1 MAQIA
6 KWGETLAVKLDVGF
20 ITDAFELDSSTL
32 NGPDLLNGTT
42 EFVDITEYVQG
53 ININRGRNT
62 QLDTFN
68 PGSLTITADDRASS
82 RSFDPLNT
90 ASPWYQGTLG
100 IAPRRAVEI
109 YGGSAGTAAMF
120 KGYVYDLN
128 IEYDEPN
135 LSTATILA
143 VDALA
148 QLSQTNLAA
157 FNPSQEL
164 TSDRVST
171 ILNRGEVAWST
182 ALRNIGTGIA
192 TCGTIAYEDN
202 TNTLQA
208 LQAVQLAEN
217 GRLFANRNGLIE
229 FDPRVSVSFGT
240 AIATLGG
247 TATTAIPIEALQTVY
262 GAETVLNRISVQI
275 TGGTASSVAN
285 GTASQTEYG
294 IKNFSLTD
302 VPLVNDA
309 AGSALAANLLTTY
322 QTPEVNFTE
331 VGILVNRLTQA
342 QQNQVANFE
351 IGDILEVVKTF
362 TTGTPTSVTQSVV
375 IESIRRQISPSRHQ
389 VVLSL
394 GKIDLLL
401 PFILNTS
408 NLNDATYG
416 LT

>member
-1 MAQIA
+1 MPQQAT
-6 KWGETLAVKLDVGF
+6 WGETLTVKLDVGF
-20 ITDAFELDSSTL
+20 VTDAFKLDSSTL
-32 NGPDLLNGTT
+32 NGTDVLNGST
-42 EFVDITEYVQG
+42 EFVDITQYVQA
-53 ININRGRNT
+53 ININRGRNS
-62 QLDTFN
+62 QLDIFN
-68 PGSLTITADDRASS
+68 AGTLSITADDRASS

-100 IAPRRAVEI
+100 IAPRRAVEV

-148 QLSQTNLAA
+148 QLSQTNLTA

-164 TSDRVST
+164 TSDRVNT

-182 ALRNIGTGIA
+182 ALRNIETGIA

-202 TNTLQA
+202 ANTLQA

-217 GRLFANRNGLIE
+217 GRIFTNRNGLIE
-229 FDPRVSVSFGT
+229 FDARVSASFGT

-247 TATTAIPIEALQTVY
+247 TAITAIPIEALQTVY

-275 TGGTASSVAN
+275 AGGTASSIAN

-309 AGSALAANLLTTY
+309 AGSALANNLLTTY
-322 QTPEVNFTE
+322 ETPEVNYTE

-342 QQNQVANFE
+342 QQNIVACFE
-351 IGDILEVVKTF
+351 IGDLLQVEKIF
-362 TTGTPTSVTQSVV
+362 TVGTPTSVTKSVV

-389 VVLSL
+389 IVLGL
-394 GKIDLLL
+394 GKVDLLL
-401 PFILNTS
+401 PFILDTS
-408 NLNDATYG
+408 TLDDATYG

>member
-1 MAQIA
+1 MAQQA
-6 KWGETLAVKLDVGF
+6 TWGETLAVRLDVGF
-20 ITDAFELDSSTL
+20 LTDIFKLDSSTL
-32 NGPDLLNGTT
+32 DGPDKLEGTT
-42 EFVDITEYVQG
+42 DFVDITQYVQN
-53 ININRGRNT
+53 ININRGRNS

-68 PGSLTITADDRASS
+68 SGTLSITADDRASS

-100 IAPRRAVEI
+100 IAPRRKVEV
-109 YGGSAGTAAMF
+109 YGGSAGTAAMY
-120 KGYVYDLN
+120 KGYIYDLN

-148 QLSQTNLAA
+148 QLSQTNLTA

-164 TSDRVST
+164 TSSRINT
-171 ILNRGEVAWST
+171 ILDRGEVAWST

-192 TCGTIAYEDN
+192 TCGTVGYEDN

-217 GRLFANRNGLIE
+217 GRLFANREGLIE
-229 FDPRVSVSFGT
+229 FDPRVSVSFAT

-275 TGGTASSVAN
+275 AGENASSVAN

-302 VPLVNDA
+302 IPLVNNA
-309 AGSALAANLLTTY
+309 AGSALATNLLTTY

-331 VGILVNRLTQA
+331 VGILVNRLTQE
-342 QQNQVANFE
+342 QQNTVACFE
-351 IGDILEVVKTF
+351 IGDILQVVKTF
-362 TTGTPTSVTQSVV
+362 ATGTPTSITQNVV

-389 VVLSL
+389 IVLGL
-394 GKIDLLL
+394 GQIDLLL
-401 PFILNTS
+401 PFILDTS
-408 NLNDATYG
+408 KLDDARYG

>member
-1 MAQIA
+1 MPQTAQ
-6 KWGETLAVKLDVGF
+6 WGENLAVKLDVGF

-32 NGPDLLNGTT
+32 NGTDVLDGTT
-42 EFVDITEYVQG
+42 EFVDITEYVQT
-53 ININRGRNT
+53 ISINRGRNS

-68 PGSLTITADDRASS
+68 PGTLTITADDRASS

-148 QLSQTNLAA
+148 QLSQTNLTA
-157 FNPSQEL
+157 FDPSQEL
-164 TSDRVST
+164 TSDRVNT

-182 ALRNIGTGIA
+182 ALRNIGTGVA

-208 LQAVQLAEN
+208 LQAVQFAEN
-217 GRLFANRNGLIE
+217 GRLFANRDGLIE
-229 FDPRVSVSFGT
+229 FDPRVSASFGT

-247 TATTAIPIEALQTVY
+247 TAITAIPIEALQTVY

-275 TGGTASSVAN
+275 AGGTASSVAN

-302 VPLVNDA
+302 VPLVNDT

-322 QTPEVNFTE
+322 QTPEVNYTE

-342 QQNQVANFE
+342 QQNAVACFE
-351 IGDILEVVKTF
+351 IGDILEVQKRF
-362 TTGTPTSVTQSVV
+362 TVGTPTSVTQSVV

-389 VVLSL
+389 IVLGL
-394 GKIDLLL
+394 GKINLLL
-401 PFILNTS
+401 PFILDTS
-408 NLNDATYG
+408 TLDDATYAI
-416 LT
+416 T

>member
-1 MAQIA
+1 MPQQTT
-6 KWGETLAVKLDVGF
+6 WGETLAVKLDVGF
-20 ITDAFELDSSTL
+20 VTDAFKLNTSTL
-32 NGPDLLNGTT
+32 NGPDKLNGTT
-42 EFVDITEYVQG
+42 DFVDITQYVQG
-53 ININRGRNT
+53 ININRGRNS
-62 QLDTFN
+62 QLETFN
-68 PGSLTITADDRASS
+68 PGTLTITADDRASS

-148 QLSQTNLAA
+148 QLSQTNLTA

-164 TSDRVST
+164 TSSRVNT
-171 ILNRGEVAWST
+171 ILSRGEVAWST

-192 TCGTIAYEDN
+192 TCGTVAYEDN

-217 GRLFANRNGLIE
+217 GRLFASREGLIE
-229 FDPRVSVSFGT
+229 FDPRVSASFGT

-247 TATTAIPIEALQTVY
+247 TAATDIPIEALQTVY

-275 TGGTASSVAN
+275 AGGTASSVAN

-302 VPLVNDA
+302 VPLVDNA
-309 AGSALAANLLTTY
+309 AGSALATNLLTTY

-342 QQNQVANFE
+342 QQNTVACFE
-351 IGDILEVVKTF
+351 IGDILQVVKTF
-362 TTGTPTSVTQSVV
+362 ATGTPTSVTQSVV

-394 GKIDLLL
+394 GRVDLIL
-401 PFILNTS
+401 PFILDTS
-408 NLNDATYG
+408 NLDNATYA